1 MSDSEKPSFGDVI
14 TYVDEVGVAHDA
26 LVTQYWGGEQP
37 GGALNCVYITS
48 EDTKRDPYGRQVERA
63 SSVSRQSEQT
73 AHGRYWKPKS

>member
-1 MSDSEKPSFGDVI
+1 MSDSDKPGFGDVVI
-14 TYVDEVGVAHDA
+14 YVDELSVEHDA

-37 GGALNCVYITS
+37 NGALNCVYVTS

-63 SSVSRQSEQT
+63 SSVSRQSEHT